1 MLLMLLFCFTIII
14 LILIVIK
21 VGTNKEINNYINFES
36 EEEILNLSTG
46 DLVFVAYDNSLGKIS
61 KFWYGSKWTHV
72 GMVYRD
78 NQDEMFILEVAEYKN
93 SNFDKGVTKIPI
105 RSWLELNEFS
115 GITYRRLNLNLESD
129 KLYSLFLKYKDKK
142 LHKLS
147 INPKKLKKYF
157 FPVGE
162 DKETL
167 ICNEF
172 ITKILEDLSI
182 IPSDRLYSTYDLLLG
197 NIGDIAG
204 IEVTDFSNFISSGIE
219 T

>member
-1 MLLMLLFCFTIII
+1 MLLILLFCLIIVI
-14 LILIVIK
+14 LILLLIK
-21 VGTNKEINNYINFES
+21 AGTNKEINNYTNFEN

-78 NQDEMFILEVAEYKN
+78 DQDEMFILEVAEYKN
-93 SNFDKGVTKIPI
+93 SKFDKGVTKIPI
-105 RSWLELNEFS
+105 KSWLELNES
-115 GITYRRLNLNLESD
+115 SEITYRRLNLSIESGDLYNL
-129 KLYSLFLKYKDKK
+129 YLKYKDKK

-162 DKETL
+162 DKESLT
-167 ICNEF
+167 CNEF
-172 ITKILEDLSI
+172 IVKILEDLNLI
-182 IPSDRLYSTYDLLLG
+182 HRDTYYSTPELM
-197 NIGDIAG
+197 NIKI
-204 IEVTDFSNFISSGIE
+204 
-219 T
+219 